1 MPVERCRQCGFDGSR
16 WSDAEATQQVAGL
29 PDLWAQ
35 AITGIDP
42 SDLHRRPIGGMWS
55 IAEYTDHVRE
65 TTFRMRFVLDIALT
79 DPGVDPGDPPQPR
92 FDPEP
97 RHLDA
102 ERALAAFRREVKE
115 LVAALTALDDD
126 RWAAA
131 VITGG
136 DEVDVHWMIR
146 HALHDITH
154 HLGDVERLRD
164 ALC

>member
-1 MPVERCRQCGFDGSR
+1 MPVERCSECGFDGSR
-16 WSDAEATQQVAGL
+16 WSDAEATEQVAGL
-29 PDLWAQ
+29 PDLWAE
-35 AITGIDP
+35 AISGVDH
-42 SDLHRRPIGGMWS
+42 SDLRRRPIGGMWS

-65 TTFRMRFVLDIALT
+65 TSFGIRFVLDSALS
-79 DPGVDPGDPPQPR
+79 DPGVDLGEPPQPR

-97 RHLDA
+97 RQLDA
-102 ERALAAFRREVKE
+102 EQALAAFRHEVKG
-115 LVAALTALDDD
+115 LVAALAALDDD
-126 RWAAA
+126 RWAAT
-131 VITGG
+131 VIIGG